1 LRVVEAVINAD
12 VTIGLN
18 AAVEAVGAVD
28 GSAFIQ

>member
-1 LRVVEAVINAD
+1 VVEAVINAD

-18 AAVEAVGAVD
+18 AAGEAVGAVD